1 MKHLVSIGE
10 LLIDFIPNQK
20 GKSLSE
26 VETFTKMAGGAP
38 ANVCAAF
45 SKLGGKSFFMGKVGL
60 DGFGNFLIKT
70 LQQANVD
77 TSHIKQTSEAKTAL
91 AFVSLTSDGER
102 DFSFYRNPSADQLF
116 NDHDINYEVLE
127 HSILHFCSVSL
138 LGYPISKAHETM
150 IMEAKRRNAIIS
162 FDPNVRR
169 ALSTDDVYYQAVI
182 LKYLKYADIV
192 KVSDDELS
200 FITGIDNL
208 QDAIKFLLN
217 MHIPILIVTKGKYGA
232 DLYFNDQIIHEDGL
246 KVEIKD
252 TTGAGDAWIGAF
264 LYHLSLHANIYD
276 ISIEQMREYL
286 KFSNLYAALTV
297 TKYGAI
303 DAMPTRFEMDDYIK
317 KMK

>member
-20 GKSLSE
+20 GKLLSE

-45 SKLGGKSFFMGKVGL
+45 SKLGGKSFFMGKVGM

-77 TSHIKQTSEAKTAL
+77 TSQIKQTSEAKTAL

-116 NDHDINYEVLE
+116 NEHDINYEVLE
-127 HSILHFCSVSL
+127 DAILHFCSVSL
-138 LGYPISKAHETM
+138 LGYPISKAHET
-150 IMEAKRRNAIIS
+150 IIIEAKKRNAIIS

-169 ALSTDDVYYQAVI
+169 ALSTDDLFYQSVI
-182 LKYLKYADIV
+182 LKYLNYADIV
-192 KVSDDELS
+192 KVSDDELP
-200 FITGIDNL
+200 FITGIDDL
-208 QDAIKFLLN
+208 QGAIKFLLN
-217 MHIPILIVTKGKYGA
+217 IHIPILVVTKGKHGA
-232 DLYFNDQIIHEDGL
+232 DLYYHNQMIHEDGFR
-246 KVEIKD
+246 VEIKD
-252 TTGAGDAWIGAF
+252 TTGAGDSWIGAF
-264 LYHLSLHANIYD
+264 LYHLSLHTNVHD
-276 ISIEQMREYL
+276 ISIELMRKYL
-286 KFSNLYAALTV
+286 KFSNLYAALTA

-303 DAMPTRFEMDDYIK
+303 DAMPTRFEMDDFIK
-317 KMK
+317 KTK

>member
-70 LQQANVD
+70 LQQAHVD

-116 NDHDINYEVLE
+116 NEHDINYEVLE
-127 HSILHFCSVSL
+127 RSILHFCSVSL
-138 LGYPISKAHETM
+138 LGYPISEAHEK
-150 IMEAKRRNAIIS
+150 IIIEAKKRNAIIS

-169 ALSTDDVYYQAVI
+169 ALATDEMYYQSVI
-182 LKYLKYADIV
+182 LKYLRYADIV
-192 KVSDDELS
+192 KVSDDELP
-200 FITGIDNL
+200 FITGTDYL
-208 QDAIKFLLN
+208 PDAIKFLLN
-217 MHIPILIVTKGKYGA
+217 FQIPILVVTKGKYGA
-232 DLYFNDQIIHEDGL
+232 DLYFHNQMIHEDGF

-252 TTGAGDAWIGAF
+252 TTGAGDAWIGSF
-264 LYHLSLHANIYD
+264 LYHLSLHTNIDD
-276 ISIEQMREYL
+276 IPMEQMSEYL
-286 KFSNLYAALTV
+286 RFSNLYAALTV

-303 DAMPTRFEMDDYIK
+303 DAMPTRFELDDFIK